1 MEEAKPDV
9 TNYPRMADI
18 REEWHWVRQVI
29 AELIE
34 ENPDVDA
41 IPEDIYADCRA
52 GRAHLWVADDYV
64 LITEFE
70 ISNYSGKRH
79 LCIAYAKATSQGGK
93 LAPDALDYM
102 DKFAEANNCDGIIFG
117 TRHQPL
123 IDYLCS
129 DVGFRVSTQILRRD
143 RCTA

>member
-1 MEEAKPDV
+1 MTDNSAG
-9 TNYPRMADI
+9 NNQPRMANI
-18 REEWHWVRQVI
+18 REEWYWVRQVI
-29 AELIE
+29 EELLQD
-34 ENPDVDA
+34 NPDVDA

-70 ISNYSGKRH
+70 ISNYSGRRD

-93 LAPDALDYM
+93 LAPEALEYM
-102 DKFAEANNCDGIIFG
+102 DQFAAANNCDGITFG
-117 TRHQPL
+117 TRYQPL

-143 RCTA
+143 RCIA